1 MNRMKPCGHVT
12 RRGESRVEGGFGA
25 RGRKLGW
32 LAPALVATLLLS
44 GCALLNARQQSLTAD
59 TAGALE
65 GKVVVRSPQKGAVIL
80 VRLENVADVLVV
92 KDRIA
97 LPPDRRFR
105 LSVLPGQFVLA
116 AFIDVDGN
124 GRFTP
129 GEHGFYHPGP
139 RIFTVA
145 AKETVKVPD
154 LVIDGTMAPPASDLE
169 LAEDVAKYAQNAGRV
184 AALDDPVF
192 SPANSAMGMWQ
203 PLDFLRQVGGG
214 LFLLQEYEPGKIPI
228 VFVHGMGGNP
238 NDWRRVIEGVDRTR
252 YQPWVFFY
260 PSGVR
265 LDMLSDA
272 FVRQVRALKDRHGVE
287 RFAVA
292 AHSMGGLV
300 TRSFVKKYVE
310 QYGAAD
316 FLFVMTVNS
325 PMDGMASAA
334 AGVAHSPIVLPAWR
348 DVAVGSDFMKDLSA
362 WHWPK
367 EVPYH
372 LVFSF
377 QTGDSSDGTIPL
389 ESQLP
394 LALQGEAVR
403 LYGFH
408 DSHVGTLSNQGFLDQ
423 FNAILREAADSTR
436 NEIEKKSK

>member
-1 MNRMKPCGHVT
+1 MNRLKPCGQVT
-12 RRGESRVEGGFGA
+12 RRGGSRVEGSFGA
-25 RGRKLGW
+25 WGRRLGW

-44 GCALLNARQQSLTAD
+44 GCALLDARQQSLTAD

-65 GKVVVRSPQKGAVIL
+65 GKVVVRSPQQGPVIL

-145 AKETVKVPD
+145 AQETVKVPD
-154 LVIDGTMAPPASDLE
+154 LVIDGTLAPPASDVE

-184 AALDDPVF
+184 ASLDDPVF

-203 PLDFLRQVGGG
+203 PLDFLKQVGGG
-214 LFLLQEYEPGKIPI
+214 LYLLQEYEPGQIPI

-238 NDWRRVIEGVDRTR
+238 NDWRRAIEGLDRTR

-260 PSGVR
+260 PSGIR

-272 FVRQVRALKDRHGVE
+272 FVRQVRALKERHGVE

-310 QYGAAD
+310 QYAAAD
-316 FLFVMTVNS
+316 LLFVMTVNS

-348 DVAVGSDFMKDLSA
+348 DVAVGSDFMQDLSA

-367 EVPYH
+367 GVPYH

-394 LALQGEAVR
+394 PALQGEAVR

-408 DSHVGTLSNQGFLDQ
+408 DSHVGTLSNPGFLDQ
-423 FNAILREAADSTR
+423 FSAILREAADLPR
-436 NEIEKKSK
+436 NKMEKKSK

>member
-1 MNRMKPCGHVT
+1 MNHLQPCGHVT
-12 RRGESRVEGGFGA
+12 PRGGSHVEGGVGA
-25 RGRKLGW
+25 WGRRLGW
-32 LAPALVATLLLS
+32 LAPALVATLLLP
-44 GCALLNARQQSLTAD
+44 GCALLDARQQSLTAD
-59 TAGALE
+59 TAGALA
-65 GKVVVRSPQKGAVIL
+65 GKVEVRSPQQGPVIL
-80 VRLENVADVLVV
+80 VRLENMADVLVV

-97 LPPDRRFR
+97 LSPDGRFR

-139 RIFTVA
+139 RLFTVA
-145 AKETVKVPD
+145 EKETVNVPD
-154 LVIDGTMAPPASDLE
+154 LVIDGAMAPPASDVE

-184 AALDDPVF
+184 ASLDDPVF
-192 SPANSAMGMWQ
+192 SSTNSAMGMWQ
-203 PLDFLRQVGGG
+203 PLDFLKQVGGG
-214 LFLLQEYEPGKIPI
+214 LYMLQEYEPGKLPI
-228 VFVHGMGGNP
+228 IFVHGMGGNP
-238 NDWRRVIEGVDRTR
+238 NDWRRAIEGLDRTR

-260 PSGVR
+260 PSGIR

-310 QYGAAD
+310 QHDPAD
-316 FLFVMTVNS
+316 LLLVMTVNS

-334 AGVAHSPIVLPAWR
+334 SGVAHSPIVLPAWR

-362 WHWPK
+362 WHWPA

-377 QTGDSSDGTIPL
+377 ETGDSSDGTIPL

-394 LALQGEAVR
+394 PALQQEAVR

-408 DSHVGTLSNQGFLDQ
+408 DSHVGTLSNPGFLDQ
-423 FNAILREAADSTR
+423 FNAILRDAADSTR
-436 NEIEKKSK
+436 NEMGKKSQ